1 MTDMY
6 LSVSLEAKHDFD
18 TDAVTRRLGVEPTQI
33 RKLGTPIQPGH
44 DALYK
49 YNSWEWDTAHISA
62 DDAGELIAQAAA
74 MFQSRGGPCG
84 SLPTSTA
91 ANGQ

>member
-1 MTDMY
+1 MTDIY

-33 RKLGTPIQPGH
+33 RKLGTPMHPGH

-49 YNSWEWDTAHISA
+49 YSSWEWDTAHISA
-62 DDAGELIAQAAA
+62 DDAGSLIAQAAA
-74 MFQSRGGPCG
+74 VFQSR
-84 SLPTSTA
+84 A
-91 ANGQ
+91 ADER